1 MLFFAKWNE
10 NSINLS
16 YQTGS
21 EMEAARHYIRLGEGF
36 KKTKW
41 KSKMEFYI

>member
-21 EMEAARHYIRLGEGF
+21 EMEAARHYIRLGEGL
-36 KKTKW
+36 KKY
-41 KSKMEFYI
+41 KMEI